1 MRLMRLTVFGA
12 TGGIG
17 TNVVRQALAAGHEVV
32 AVVRDP
38 ARLAVPAG
46 RGLGVVTA
54 DVMDPAQIG
63 PAVKGADA
71 VVSALGP
78 RPGGP
83 ATVLADSARSILA
96 ALDQTGVRRL
106 AAVSASGAFIEPG
119 EPFVTRVLVKPLLQR
134 ILRDAMTDTRRM
146 EAEIRASDTD
156 WTLMRPPQLTNRP
169 GRGRYRRMIDHNVGR
184 TIARADVAGAILAT
198 LADPATVGHTV
209 GVGY

>member
-1 MRLMRLTVFGA
+1 MRVTVFGA

-17 TNVVRQALAAGHEVV
+17 TDVVRQALAAGHEVV
-32 AVVRDP
+32 AVVRD
-38 ARLAVPAG
+38 AGRLTVPAG
-46 RGLGVVTA
+46 AGLGVVTA

-63 PAVKGADA
+63 PAVKEADA

-106 AAVSASGAFIEPG
+106 VTVSASGAFIEPG
-119 EPFVTRVLVKPLLQR
+119 EPFVTRVVVKPLLHR
-134 ILRDAMTDTRRM
+134 FLRDAMTDTQRM

-156 WTLMRPPQLTNRP
+156 WTLIRPPRLTSKP
-169 GRGRYRRMIDHNVGR
+169 GRGRYRRATDRNVGR
-184 TIARADVAGAILAT
+184 TIARADVADAILAV
-198 LADPATVGHTV
+198 LPDPATIRHAV